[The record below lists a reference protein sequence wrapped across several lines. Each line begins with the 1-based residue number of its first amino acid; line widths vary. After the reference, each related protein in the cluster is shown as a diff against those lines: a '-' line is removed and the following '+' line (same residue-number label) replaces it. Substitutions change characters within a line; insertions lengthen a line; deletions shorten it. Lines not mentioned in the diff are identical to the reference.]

1 MLDYA
6 KIKEARMS
14 LGLRQMFVAE
24 RVGVSQAHYCN
35 IENGRENPSLPT
47 LEAIAAVLGK
57 TVGYFLVPGTGP
69 TVPRAVATA
78 RRRIVPVSRELG
90 TAGA

>member
-6 KIKEARMS
+6 KIKEARIA
-14 LGLRQMFVAE
+14 LGLKQMFVAE

-47 LEAIAAVLGK
+47 LEAIAAVLNK
-57 TVGYFLVPGTGP
+57 TVGYFLIPDLDP
-69 TVPRAVATA
+69 TVPRAVAPA
-78 RRRIVPVSRELG
+78 RRRLTPARELG